1 MPEVEETDPQ
11 PDLVWDDQVRSLCV
25 RIYGDGSQSF
35 LFVYRI
41 NDCQRFIR
49 IGKTP
54 VWSLEAA
61 RDRAKSLRSI
71 VDQGA
76 TQRATI
82 ANAII
87 FRLSRTSSNTSPH
100 HYAEFPAA
108 ITTGICQRGNGFNS
122 QFASPLYPRKRTSL
136 SAIAMSA
143 LCQKRTFRGAFSSAL
158 TLVFTNL
165 QTL

>member
-25 RIYGDGSQSF
+25 RIYGDG
-35 LFVYRI
+35 
-41 NDCQRFIR
+41 
-49 IGKTP
+49 
-54 VWSLEAA
+54 
-61 RDRAKSLRSI
+61 SLRSI

-100 HYAEFPAA
+100 RYAEFPAA

-143 LCQKRTFRGAFSSAL
+143 LGRKRTFRGAFPSAL

>member
-25 RIYGDGSQSF
+25 RIYGDG
-35 LFVYRI
+35 
-41 NDCQRFIR
+41 
-49 IGKTP
+49 
-54 VWSLEAA
+54 
-61 RDRAKSLRSI
+61 SLRSI

-143 LCQKRTFRGAFSSAL
+143 LCQKRTFRGAFPSAL

>member
-25 RIYGDGSQSF
+25 RIYGDG
-35 LFVYRI
+35 
-41 NDCQRFIR
+41 
-49 IGKTP
+49 
-54 VWSLEAA
+54 
-61 RDRAKSLRSI
+61 SLRSI